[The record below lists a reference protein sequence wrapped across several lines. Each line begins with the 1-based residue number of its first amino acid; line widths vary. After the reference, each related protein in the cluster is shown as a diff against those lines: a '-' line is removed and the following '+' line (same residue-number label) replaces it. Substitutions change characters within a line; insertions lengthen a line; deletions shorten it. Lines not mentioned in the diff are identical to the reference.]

1 MTVFSVILQLFLSAI
16 KSNVAIQQWGTHHLI
31 TMQYIL
37 SWQEF
42 KACIFQHSKP
52 SGQEFYQI
60 KQRMIDVSP
69 CSELQEGMS
78 HCVSLSWA
86 TKKGAVS
93 KNTGL
98 VCPNANTLTPSNGA
112 FYMNWNEFDIQLPNS
127 EHQMT
132 VCCFFHVNQKP
143 SLRNLCRNSSTATQF
158 LRACSVSLC
167 CNNWIQPW
175 HAMQYFAAKQDAQP
189 NPCPIHGLG
198 PDRRVPRAR
207 RCGRST

>member
-1 MTVFSVILQLFLSAI
+1 MTVFSVILHLFLSPM
-16 KSNVAIQQWGTHHLI
+16 KSNAAIQQWGMHHLI

-132 VCCFFHVNQKP
+132 VWVFFMRTKNLPWEICAETAALQLSSYEHAL
-143 SLRNLCRNSSTATQF
+143 SL
-158 LRACSVSLC
+158 
-167 CNNWIQPW
+167 
-175 HAMQYFAAKQDAQP
+175 FAATTGFSPGTLCNILQQNKTLSLIPVQYM
-189 NPCPIHGLG
+189 G
-198 PDRRVPRAR
+198 
-207 RCGRST
+207 

>member
-1 MTVFSVILQLFLSAI
+1 MTVFSVILQLFLSPM

-112 FYMNWNEFDIQLPNS
+112 FYMNWNDFDIQLPNS

-132 VCCFFHVNQKP
+132 VWFFFMRTK
-143 SLRNLCRNSSTATQF
+143 NLPWEICAETAALQLSSYEHA
-158 LRACSVSLC
+158 VSLC

>member
-1 MTVFSVILQLFLSAI
+1 MTVFSVILQLFLSPM

-112 FYMNWNEFDIQLPNS
+112 FYMNWVWYTVAKLWTPNDSLFFSCEPKTFPEKFVQKQQHCNSVPTSMLCLSLLQQLDLALARYAI
-127 EHQMT
+127 
-132 VCCFFHVNQKP
+132 F
-143 SLRNLCRNSSTATQF
+143 
-158 LRACSVSLC
+158 CS
-167 CNNWIQPW
+167 
-175 HAMQYFAAKQDAQP
+175 KT
-189 NPCPIHGLG
+189 
-198 PDRRVPRAR
+198 RRSA
-207 RCGRST
+207 

>member
-1 MTVFSVILQLFLSAI
+1 MTVFSVIVQLFLSPM
-16 KSNVAIQQWGTHHLI
+16 KSNVAIQQWGMHHLI

-78 HCVSLSWA
+78 HRVSLSWA

-132 VCCFFHVNQKP
+132 VCFFSCEPKTFPEKFVQKQQHCNSVP
-143 SLRNLCRNSSTATQF
+143 TSMLCLSLLQQLDSALARYAIF
-158 LRACSVSLC
+158 CS
-167 CNNWIQPW
+167 
-175 HAMQYFAAKQDAQP
+175 KT
-189 NPCPIHGLG
+189 
-198 PDRRVPRAR
+198 RRSA
-207 RCGRST
+207 